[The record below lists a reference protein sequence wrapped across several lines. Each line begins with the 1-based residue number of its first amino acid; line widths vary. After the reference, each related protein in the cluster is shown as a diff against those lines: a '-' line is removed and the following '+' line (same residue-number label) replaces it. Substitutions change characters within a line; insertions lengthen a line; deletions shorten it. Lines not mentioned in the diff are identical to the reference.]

1 MEIIVFLIVVV
12 MQNVAVFLDNLGV
25 FFLTKNHQSTELA
38 GIFAKKH
45 QIDFLSRGFLF
56 LIPPLLGFLL
66 THNELD
72 TLLKI
77 FVYSSFITLI
87 VTILQ
92 SKWLFKNLQFKF
104 QLTLTL
110 NKVLIV
116 LVGLFVYAVYLYV
129 PFYLNI
135 LSYFFKEQ
143 ALWLVQLSPVLTVFT
158 SVFVVYYMDPRI
170 ARFIDSKE
178 INKTPDVVFEMIM
191 MRVMGRILILVIAI
205 LMYFQYAHIS
215 A

>member
-92 SKWLFKNLQFKF
+92 SK
-104 QLTLTL
+104 
-110 NKVLIV
+110 
-116 LVGLFVYAVYLYV
+116 
-129 PFYLNI
+129 
-135 LSYFFKEQ
+135 
-143 ALWLVQLSPVLTVFT
+143 
-158 SVFVVYYMDPRI
+158 
-170 ARFIDSKE
+170 
-178 INKTPDVVFEMIM
+178 
-191 MRVMGRILILVIAI
+191 
-205 LMYFQYAHIS
+205 
-215 A
+215 

>member
-1 MEIIVFLIVVV
+1 MIFEIFIFLIILV
-12 MQNVAVFLDNLGV
+12 MQNVAIFLDNLGV

-56 LIPPLLGFLL
+56 LIPPILGFLL

-92 SKWLFKNLQFKF
+92 SNSLFKNLQFKF
-104 QLTLTL
+104 QLTFTR
-110 NKVLIV
+110 NKVLMI
-116 LVGLFVYAVYLYV
+116 LVGLFVYCLLYT
-129 PFYLNI
+129 
-135 LSYFFKEQ
+135 
-143 ALWLVQLSPVLTVFT
+143 SP
-158 SVFVVYYMDPRI
+158 SPR
-170 ARFIDSKE
+170 D
-178 INKTPDVVFEMIM
+178 
-191 MRVMGRILILVIAI
+191 
-205 LMYFQYAHIS
+205 AHESRMPSS